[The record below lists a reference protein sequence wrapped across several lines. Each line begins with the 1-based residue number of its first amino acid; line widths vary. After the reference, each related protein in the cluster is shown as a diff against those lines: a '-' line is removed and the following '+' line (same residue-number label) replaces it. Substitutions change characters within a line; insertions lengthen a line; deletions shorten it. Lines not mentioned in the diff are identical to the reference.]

1 MQATR
6 TLAVVIASFALT
18 VGAAWAADTP
28 SPPKDPD
35 KKELES
41 TRAAIA
47 QEDWSRARELARAA
61 VERAPLS
68 ADAHN
73 LYAYSLRRGANP
85 PMDLVFLHYNEALRL
100 NPQHVG
106 AHEYLAEAY
115 LMTGN
120 VAKARE
126 HLAILERICGACEEQ
141 KKLALE
147 VANAERQ
154 HATK

>member
-1 MQATR
+1 MHRISA
-6 TLAVVIASFALT
+6 LAILLASLVFGT
-18 VGAAWAADTP
+18 AWAADTP
-28 SPPKDPD
+28 SPPKDPE

-47 QEDWSRARELARAA
+47 HEDWARARELARAA
-61 VERAPLS
+61 VGRSPQS

-73 LYAYSLRRGANP
+73 LYAYALRRGPNP
-85 PMDLVFLHYNEALRL
+85 PMDLVFRHYNEALRL

-120 VAKARE
+120 LAKARE
-126 HLAILERICGACEEQ
+126 HLAILGRLCGACEERQ
-141 KKLALE
+141 KLARS

-154 HATK
+154 QATK